1 MQYYLDEHT
10 AGLFTVPAEWDQ
22 SYSST
27 PFVNENVYMTI
38 GSTAGMD
45 YNVPTNG
52 SIDIGCAPIPQKD
65 ADHKAVIQQGTNIS
79 IMSNSTSQQQL
90 AAWLLTK
97 YLTSTAATIQWAE
110 QTGYLPV
117 RLSALDDAGYQ
128 TFLDTPT
135 AAQKYVAMAEKAA
148 FEEVDYMYY
157 DPAFVGSSNAR
168 DEMNLLVGNILF
180 GGQTPADA
188 LSDALWDLQG

>member
-1 MQYYLDEHT
+1 MCLQMVHLTLVVLQFLKKMLTIKQLSNKEQIY
-10 AGLFTVPAEWDQ
+10 Q
-22 SYSST
+22 SCLVQLAT
-27 PFVNENVYMTI
+27 
-38 GSTAGMD
+38 
-45 YNVPTNG
+45 
-52 SIDIGCAPIPQKD
+52 K
-65 ADHKAVIQQGTNIS
+65 
-79 IMSNSTSQQQL
+79 L

-117 RLSALDDAGYQ
+117 RQSALDDAGYQ
-128 TFLDTPT
+128 AFLDTPT